1 MGTVLGME
9 DTINRIIPNANF
21 KYPVDYLEYDGL
33 FDLIRWVFPKGAPF
47 IQDCLSHLKAALG
60 IENLVPFATNGEKGE
75 DEKYACFLID
85 GTNNNKVVTIHPFGT
100 LGTICQQKYEDV
112 WDWYLVEMIITELKE
127 DVKSCHKIKD
137 LGISLIDDAD
147 ATGPVVAISKQL
159 LEGHRL
165 IMTTDAGVWYA
176 MNDDIKNTV
185 ETCGCGLRVLSVRKI
200 ENEDIEVI
208 IEGLTEYTQKFFLV
222 KGDVITPPADIYFLS
237 TPFAGEY
244 FLKLEVEDA
253 DGNRE
258 FLWSEDYIWK

>member
-1 MGTVLGME
+1 M
-9 DTINRIIPNANF
+9 
-21 KYPVDYLEYDGL
+21 
-33 FDLIRWVFPKGAPF
+33 
-47 IQDCLSHLKAALG
+47 
-60 IENLVPFATNGEKGE
+60 
-75 DEKYACFLID
+75 ID

-100 LGTICQQKYEDV
+100 LGTIFQQKYEDV

-222 KGDVITPPADIYFLS
+222 KGDVITPPPADIYILS
-237 TPFAGEY
+237 TPYAGEY